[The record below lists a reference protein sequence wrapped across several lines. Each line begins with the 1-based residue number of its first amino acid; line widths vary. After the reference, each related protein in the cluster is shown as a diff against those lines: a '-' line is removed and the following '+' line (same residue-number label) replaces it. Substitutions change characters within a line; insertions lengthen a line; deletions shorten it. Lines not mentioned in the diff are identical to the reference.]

1 MKTKLMKKMEK
12 DAVMLYPIHINTNRD
27 GKIVDLNENQRLA
40 FIDGIEYGYLEAL
53 KQSKEWLLS
62 KIRKEIDAD
71 GTIRE
76 TDGKFFFHQLADDL
90 SDEMAKLLGD
100 RR

>member
-1 MKTKLMKKMEK
+1 
-12 DAVMLYPIHINTNRD
+12 MLYPVHINANRG
-27 GKIVDLNENQRLA
+27 GKLVDLNENQRLA

-62 KIRKEIDAD
+62 KIRKEVDAD

-76 TDGKFFFHQLADDL
+76 TDGKIFFHQLADDL
-90 SDEMAKLLGD
+90 SDEMTKLLGD